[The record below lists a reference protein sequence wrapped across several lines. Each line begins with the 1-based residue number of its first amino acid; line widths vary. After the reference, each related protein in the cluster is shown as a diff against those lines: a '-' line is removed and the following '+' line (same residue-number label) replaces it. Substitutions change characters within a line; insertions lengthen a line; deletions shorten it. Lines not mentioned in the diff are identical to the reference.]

1 MEGKTPINFYR
12 ALWHSMTGAVVFV
25 IVYFGYGAPRHADVW
40 LLSIA
45 LFLLALIDV
54 VRFTTRKGD
63 ELFWRHLGFLAGD
76 REKKGPTTS
85 LYYAFSLLICA
96 ILYPKEAV
104 LGAIICIALGDPVA
118 MIVGKRY
125 GRIRFRKKS
134 IEGSLAGFLV
144 CVPAIYLAT
153 SSMRVAVIGAFAGA
167 LIEFLPLPVDDNLT
181 VPLFSGA
188 VMTLLV
194 VYW

>member
-1 MEGKTPINFYR
+1 MESKAPINFYR
-12 ALWHSMTGAVVFV
+12 AIWHSMTGAVVFV
-25 IVYFGYGAPRHADVW
+25 IVWFGHGAPRHADVW
-40 LLSIA
+40 LLAIA

-54 VRFTTRKGD
+54 VRFTTEKGR

-85 LYYAFSLLICA
+85 LYYAFSLLLCA

-104 LGAIICIALGDPVA
+104 LGAIVCIALGDPAA
-118 MIVGKRY
+118 MIVGKRF
-125 GRIRFRKKS
+125 GRIRLGKKS

-144 CVPAIYLAT
+144 CVPAIFLVT
-153 SSMRVAVIGAFAGA
+153 QSWHVAVLGSLAGS
-167 LIEFLPLPVDDNLT
+167 LIEFIPLPVDDNLT

-188 VMTLLV
+188 VMAILIM
-194 VYW
+194 YG